1 MKTILTYLIVILT
14 FNSVGQTNDY
24 LKRLFYGIIPKD
36 DFLVSQKYSD
46 VDSVRGT
53 SYNPYIYNK
62 RVGIVDWVWNTNFKQ
77 YYDTT
82 KYYVSYELISSCNT
96 IKLEYVEVF
105 DRVTMD
111 MVRTFSVSYLPNS
124 NIITSVVDTDL
135 DN

>member
-1 MKTILTYLIVILT
+1 MKTFLTCLIVVLT

-24 LKRLFYGIIPKD
+24 LKRLFYGTISKD

-62 RVGIVDWVWNTNFKQ
+62 RVEIVNWVWNTDFKQ
-77 YYDTT
+77 YHDTT
-82 KYYVSYELISSCNT
+82 KYYVSYELISSGSD

-111 MVRTFSVSYLPNS
+111 MIRSFSVSYLPNS
-124 NIITSVVDTDL
+124 NIITSVLDTDL

>member
-1 MKTILTYLIVILT
+1 MKTFLTCIIVVLT

-24 LKRLFYGIIPKD
+24 LKRLFYGTISKD

-53 SYNPYIYNK
+53 SYNPYIHNK
-62 RVGIVDWVWNTNFKQ
+62 RVDIVDWVWNTDFKQ
-77 YYDTT
+77 YHDTT

-105 DRVTMD
+105 DRITMN
-111 MVRTFSVSYLPNS
+111 MIRTFSVSYLPNS
-124 NIITSVVDTDL
+124 NVITSVVDTDL